1 MFQKSLEQHSADVIV
16 GGAGDR
22 AKAGRNIPHI
32 QNTQERENKRFLE
45 LDDGGFRDH
54 YVAAGELFHPFYEK
68 LVVGSTA
75 GNQQAPAGG
84 GYSL

>member
-1 MFQKSLEQHSADVIV
+1 MGST
-16 GGAGDR
+16 GDR
-22 AKAGRNIPHI
+22 AEAGGDIPHI

-45 LDDGGFRDH
+45 LDDGGFRNH
-54 YVAAGELFHPFYEK
+54 YVATGKLFHPFYEK

-75 GNQQAPAGG
+75 GNQQALSGG